1 MIKVHFE
8 ILPHGSMADKYSMG
22 WLQIINDGDEDEG
35 NVLES
40 LTEERTYTYLLF
52 DNRGNLITF
61 GGVTHNRRD
70 GFWVL
75 VQKVWEAIKLP

>member
-61 GGVTHNRRD
+61 GGVLGVSTESV
-70 GFWVL
+70 GSYKTSL
-75 VQKVWEAIKLP
+75 TLT